1 MMNLKQ
7 RSLKMKNVLVLGA
20 SGQIAQWV
28 IEMLANEP
36 NLTQTLLVRDAK
48 KLGTDLPANA
58 KVIEADVLNLE
69 QLKQAVQGQDIV
81 YANLAG
87 ELEQQTKNIISAMHS
102 AGVQRII
109 LINSLGIYDEVKGK
123 FGEWNQNEIGKY
135 LGPYRKAADLLEA
148 SDLDYSILR
157 AAWLMD
163 EDEIDYDTTERDQD
177 FKGTVVSRKSVAA
190 LVVKIIQTP
199 SFASRDNLGVNKPNT
214 DANRPYFM

>member
-1 MMNLKQ
+1 
-7 RSLKMKNVLVLGA
+7 MKNVLVLGA

-28 IEMLANEP
+28 IEILANEP

-48 KLGTDLPANA
+48 KLGTNVPANA
-58 KVIEADVLNLE
+58 KVIEANVLNLE

-148 SDLDYSILR
+148 SDLNYSILR

-163 EDEIDYDTTERDQD
+163 EDEIDYETTARNED

>member
-163 EDEIDYDTTERDQD
+163 EDEIDYETTARNED

>member
-1 MMNLKQ
+1 MNLKQ

-28 IEMLANEP
+28 IEILANEP

-48 KLGTDLPANA
+48 KLGTNVPANA

-163 EDEIDYDTTERDQD
+163 EDEIDYETTARNED